1 MVVIPESIGWASSSW
16 SVPGEI
22 YHHYALGRSSI
33 NNVIPKPT
41 SAMDAVFKVIPELD
55 ASKIGSFSYRLP
67 TSIVCSA
74 DLTYISKVKTCKN
87 DLMEL
92 FNQYIEK
99 QDFPVLCC
107 NEDPL
112 VSMDYLASPYSAV
125 IDTRWLMLLTKI

>member
-1 MVVIPESIGWASSSW
+1 MARSIYKIKIGYVTTLHPWLSYQNLMDGPSSSW
-16 SVPGEI
+16 SVPGEV

-74 DLTYISKVKTCKN
+74 DLTYISKVKTSKN

-92 FNQYIEK
+92 FNQYIVN
-99 QDFPVLCC
+99 Q
-107 NEDPL
+107 NEYFFSRNFIRL
-112 VSMDYLASPYSAV
+112 
-125 IDTRWLMLLTKI
+125 